1 MEIGNGSCGKSGF
14 PDGCTETGRNR
25 KKKYVA
31 NGIRREEM
39 PQISV
44 VVPVYKV
51 EDYLARCVDSIL
63 KQSFSDFELILV
75 DDGSPDSC
83 GTICDEYAR
92 KDPRVLVIHQE
103 NGGLS
108 AARNAGIDWVFAH
121 SDSQWFTFIDSDDWV
136 HEKYL
141 EYLYKAAK
149 KYQVLV
155 AIGGYQK
162 TGGESPS
169 VDESR
174 TEGELW
180 ETATCF
186 KEHNI
191 NSIVSW
197 GKLINRKCFEGVR
210 FPVGRLHE
218 DEFTTHKLLFIH
230 DQVVY
235 IPEPLY
241 AYYENPASI
250 TRVAWSPR
258 RMDALDAYVE
268 RIEYFRQH
276 SHESMFRWTLSV
288 YIWYIIAMREMLIK
302 LNNEL
307 SEEYSK
313 VLFKRLRKELIR
325 YRKDAPIE
333 KFAGAYEL
341 AFPCEMRVYWIA
353 AAVKGKMKNLLGRG

>member
-1 MEIGNGSCGKSGF
+1 
-14 PDGCTETGRNR
+14 
-25 KKKYVA
+25 
-31 NGIRREEM
+31 M
-39 PQISV
+39 PQVSV
-44 VVPVYKV
+44 IVPVYKV
-51 EDYLARCVDSIL
+51 EAYLARCVDSIL

-83 GTICDEYAR
+83 GAICDEYAQ
-92 KDPRVLVIHQE
+92 KDPRILVIHQE

-108 AARNAGIDWVFAH
+108 AARNTGIDWVFTN
-121 SDSQWFTFIDSDDWV
+121 SDSQWITFIDSDDWV

-141 EYLYKAAK
+141 EYLYKAVK
-149 KYQVLV
+149 KHQVLV

-162 TGGESPS
+162 TAGENPP
-169 VDESR
+169 VDENH
-174 TEGELW
+174 TEGELL
-180 ETATCF
+180 ETEICF
-186 KEHNI
+186 REHNI
-191 NSIVSW
+191 NAIISC

-218 DEFTTHKLLFIH
+218 DEFTTHKLLFIR

-250 TRVAWSPR
+250 THVSWSPR

-268 RIEYFRQH
+268 RIEYFRQSSRDRMLH
-276 SHESMFRWTLSV
+276 WTLDV
-288 YIWYIIAMREMLIK
+288 YIWYIIAMRETVIG

-307 SEEYSK
+307 SEKYAK
-313 VLFKRLRKELIR
+313 ILFKRLRKELIR
-325 YRKDAPIE
+325 YRKDAPIQ

-353 AAVKGKMKNLLGRG
+353 AAVKRRIKNLLGRG